1 MTLEERISEGIEKAL
16 KGIEDNSK
24 KKKKFR
30 FPFGKRV
37 GNGKA
42 KKGFVTVIKINENLQ
57 LEFDVVRIKDQ
68 TIMLEKVPRL
78 ATAQHVMYYKKN
90 PVIIIPSWSVE
101 PFSPSKHFEK
111 SLEDGSNKKGYAI
124 LLEKMQKE
132 QLGATKPMSGLIKW
146 IFIIGVAALIGYAL
160 ISGGI

>member
-1 MTLEERISEGIEKAL
+1 MTLEERISDGIEKAL
-16 KGIEDNSK
+16 REKEDKTK
-24 KKKKFR
+24 KKKKFK

-42 KKGFVTVIKINENLQ
+42 KKGYVTVIKINDNLQ
-57 LEFDVVRIKDQ
+57 LDFNVVKIEDQ
-68 TIMLEKVPRL
+68 TIMQDKVPRL
-78 ATAQHVMYYKKN
+78 ATAQYVMYYKKN
-90 PVIIIPSWSVE
+90 PVIILPSWSVE
-101 PFSPSKHFEK
+101 PLSPSKHLKE

-132 QLGATKPMSGLIKW
+132 QLGAKKQISGLIKW
-146 IFIIGVAALIGYAL
+146 IFGLGVAALIGYAL